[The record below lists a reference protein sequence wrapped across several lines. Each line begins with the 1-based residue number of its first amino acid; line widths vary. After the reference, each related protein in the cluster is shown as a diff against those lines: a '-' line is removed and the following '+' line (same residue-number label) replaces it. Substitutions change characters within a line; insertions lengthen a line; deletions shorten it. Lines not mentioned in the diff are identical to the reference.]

1 MHLELLPMSRPSC
14 PGRLPVEALF
24 LAPPDIERPLRPAIY
39 SFEERCRDCRE
50 YWARKHPRPLTPS
63 LFENEESP
71 HRSGPFGARPY
82 PGLPETSGN
91 LATNSL
97 PLGNE
102 RLLHR
107 SILFQERACQGGC
120 ALPRC
125 LPSQQACVS
134 TATRSRANTRLESM
148 HSNSRG
154 QSRLSLPRLKSIG
167 GARLSPDRQSSTS
180 AQDTGRSAADM
191 CNDQHAPANQLG
203 RRRSQAQ
210 ASQGTRTNR
219 LPDRDALVSE
229 RSLLP

>member
-1 MHLELLPMSRPSC
+1 MKNRLIGQALLE
-14 PGRLPVEALF
+14 
-24 LAPPDIERPLRPAIY
+24 
-39 SFEERCRDCRE
+39 
-50 YWARKHPRPLTPS
+50 
-63 LFENEESP
+63 
-71 HRSGPFGARPY
+71 
-82 PGLPETSGN
+82 
-91 LATNSL
+91 
-97 PLGNE
+97 
-102 RLLHR
+102 
-107 SILFQERACQGGC
+107 
-120 ALPRC
+120 
-125 LPSQQACVS
+125 QACVS

-148 HSNSRG
+148 HSNSRR

-219 LPDRDALVSE
+219 LPDRGALVSE